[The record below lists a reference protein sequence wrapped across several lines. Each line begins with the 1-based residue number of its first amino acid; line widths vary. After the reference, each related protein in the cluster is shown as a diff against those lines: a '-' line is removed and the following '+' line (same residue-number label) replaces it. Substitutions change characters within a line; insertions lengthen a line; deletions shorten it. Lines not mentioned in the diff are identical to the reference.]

1 MSPDQLRSEIAASF
15 QIVKERS
22 SDEEICIICP
32 VPGCGDKTGNRQIN
46 IKTLRTHCWRCQGKQ
61 PKHVKT
67 LFRAVGLEFEDD
79 HVLEP
84 NELMDLLRGKPQKA
98 MTPIQ
103 EVPLPEGFEML
114 SENRDSC
121 YWRFCREMAERKHLG
136 IEDLEAVNA
145 GFAREGDWE
154 PFCIFP
160 VIEGPRIV
168 YYQGRRYSDEGQ
180 EKTKKFPSKK
190 VVPYGPS
197 YWVYNLEALSKES
210 IELVIVVESI
220 LNTLSLKRR
229 LRELDL
235 IDTIMPVCVFTHFIS
250 RSQVAKMLRYRHVK
264 EWCLLFDSD
273 STDMAEDTAL
283 ALSAILPT
291 SFAEMPHGTNEDG
304 TERLTNDANDDVDTA
319 LLAVNDRRKSHP
331 DRLKKL
337 RNYPPQDRP
346 WPELEP

>member
-1 MSPDQLRSEIAASF
+1 MSPEQLRSEIAASF

-32 VPGCGDKTGNRQIN
+32 VPGCGDKNGNRHIN
-46 IKTLRTHCWRCQGKQ
+46 VKTLYTHCWRCPAKQ
-61 PKHVKT
+61 PSHVRS
-67 LFRAVGLEFEDD
+67 LFRLVGLEFEDN

-84 NELMDLLRGKPQKA
+84 DELADLLRGKTKKA
-98 MTPIQ
+98 LTPIQ
-103 EVPLPEGFEML
+103 DVPLPDGFEML
-114 SENRDSC
+114 NENRNSC

-145 GFAREGDWE
+145 GFTREGDWE

-168 YYQGRRYSDEGQ
+168 YYQGRRYSDEGM

-197 YWVYNLEALSKES
+197 YWIYNLDALSLKS

-235 IDTIMPVCVFTHFIS
+235 IKKVMPICVFTHYIS
-250 RSQVAKMLRYRHVK
+250 RSQVAKMQRYKHIK

-273 STDMAEDTAL
+273 STDLAEDTAL
-283 ALSAILPT
+283 ALSTVLP
-291 SFAEMPHGTNEDG
+291 SSMAEMPHGKNEDG
-304 TERLTNDANDDVDTA
+304 SARLTNDANDDVDTA
-319 LLAVNDRRKSHP
+319 LIAVNSRRKADP
-331 DRLKKL
+331 DRIRAPKL
-337 RNYPPQDRP
+337 LCPQDRGP
-346 WPELEP
+346 VQWR